1 MSAAF
6 TEIKEQEGELGTLRE
21 MHKKWPFFKVT
32 MDLIEMVLA
41 KADLN
46 VVEYYEKT
54 LVDERLRNG
63 LGKELRNE
71 LMATINHV
79 LEIADQESCW

>member
-1 MSAAF
+1 M
-6 TEIKEQEGELGTLRE
+6 
-21 MHKKWPFFKVT
+21 T
-32 MDLIEMVLA
+32 MDLIKMVLA

-79 LEIADQESCW
+79 LKLPIEEIVGEPRVED